1 MPLKNINEPHYVFSS
16 VSIGA
21 QVTVSSSVTA
31 IKYLDSLS
39 VQFNWAGN
47 WTGNFSIDGSLDFA
61 YGTPQTG
68 PGGANA
74 GNWTSLTLNPSTT
87 TIGSGSVQPILVN
100 MNQLAFPY
108 MRVTYTNS
116 SGTGSITALVMGKS
130 LG

>member
-1 MPLKNINEPHYVFSS
+1 MLKNIAQPFAILSS
-16 VSIGA
+16 VSISA
-21 QVTVSSSVTA
+21 PITVSSSVSA

-68 PGGANA
+68 PGATNA
-74 GNWTSLTLNPSTT
+74 GNWTSLTLSPSNT

-100 MNQLAFPY
+100 LNQLAFPY
-108 MRVTYTNS
+108 MRVTFTNS
-116 SGTGSITALVMGKS
+116 SGTGAISAFIMGKS